1 MDRPALLEILAAQP
15 GTTSDMP
22 FDDSALV
29 FRVGGKIFAIVNV
42 KEEPGSVS
50 LKCEPEMA
58 GDLRAAWKAI
68 KPGWHLNKEHWN
80 TIELDGTVPREVLAD
95 LVSRSWQLVASGLS
109 RAARLKAG
117 LDKAPRAGK
126 GPSEPAKGP
135 AEVEAPR
142 PLRGRS

>member
-15 GTTSDMP
+15 GASSDMP

-42 KEEPGSVS
+42 KDEPGSVS

-80 TIELDGTVPREVLAD
+80 TIELDGTLPRELIVD
-95 LVSRSWQLVASGLS
+95 LVVRSWHLVVAGLT
-109 RAARLKAG
+109 RTARRKAG
-117 LDKAPRAGK
+117 LEGTGPR
-126 GPSEPAKGP
+126 
-135 AEVEAPR
+135 
-142 PLRGRS
+142 